1 MPMTQ
6 YQQNLI
12 TDHLDLPYTI
22 AQCRVKSYT
31 MIQNEYEDL
40 CQEGNLALCN
50 AALHYREGSSATF
63 RTYASCAIQNRI
75 NRYLKN
81 HKKFPVLSV
90 TDNPLPDKEPIT
102 EYDVFNDPLEK
113 MEISMLLTSIK
124 SQYQGVTSKGIDAL
138 LLYVL
143 GYDLQEISQIYQVT
157 PNNISAWISKA
168 KKALR
173 SNTQIQKLY
182 S

>member
-1 MPMTQ
+1 MPITQ

-31 MIQNEYEDL
+31 LIQNEYEDL

-50 AALHYREGSSATF
+50 AALHYHEGSPATF

-75 NRYLKN
+75 NSYLKS
-81 HKKFPVLSV
+81 HKKFPVLHT
-90 TDNPLPDKEPIT
+90 TDDLLSDKEPMDQY
-102 EYDVFNDPLEK
+102 EFSLDDSEV
-113 MEISMLLTSIK
+113 SMLLTSIQ
-124 SQYQGVTSKGIDAL
+124 SQYHGITAKGIDAL
-138 LLYVL
+138 RLYVL
-143 GYDLQEISQIYQVT
+143 GYDLQMISKIYKVT
-157 PNNISAWISKA
+157 PKNISAWISRA

-173 SNTQIQKLY
+173 TNPQIQKLY